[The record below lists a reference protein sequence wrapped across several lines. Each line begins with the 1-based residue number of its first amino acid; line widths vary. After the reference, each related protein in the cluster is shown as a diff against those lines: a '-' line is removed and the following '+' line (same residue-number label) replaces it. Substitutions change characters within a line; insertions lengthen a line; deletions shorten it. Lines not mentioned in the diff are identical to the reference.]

1 LHFYA
6 FFVTILLMRTTIEIT
21 DELLRQAKEKAAA
34 DGTALRQVVE
44 VRSTKN
50 FRL

>member
-1 LHFYA
+1 
-6 FFVTILLMRTTIEIT
+6 MRTTIEIT

-34 DGTALRQVVE
+34 GGTALRQVVE